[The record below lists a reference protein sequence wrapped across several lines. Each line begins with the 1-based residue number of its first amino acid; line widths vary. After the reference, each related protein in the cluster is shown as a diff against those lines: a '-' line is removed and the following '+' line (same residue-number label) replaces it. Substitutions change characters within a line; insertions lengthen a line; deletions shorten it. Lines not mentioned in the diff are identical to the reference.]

1 MKKKEILQTIKD
13 LSKAQGFYSG
23 LYKFLIEN
31 SEESDEYLDML
42 ESKNFK
48 DPVELILYFEG

>member
-1 MKKKEILQTIKD
+1 MKKEEILQIIKN

-23 LYKFLIEN
+23 LYNFLIEN
-31 SEESDEYLDML
+31 SEESKEYIDML

-48 DPVELILYFEG
+48 DPAELILYFEG